1 MTHKLNSIV
10 EQLCGEPDGDATI
23 VNRTPGH
30 LPSVPRLMDILRLI
44 REVMFPDF
52 FDERTPSPEV
62 LRHLTAVRIAR
73 ICTELSAQIRRAC
86 RLTGADPSM
95 SDSATSAFVETLPS
109 IRQLLLT
116 DVSAMFANDPAATD
130 RAEVI
135 FCYPAFTGMFHY
147 RIAHALLV
155 AGVPLLPRIITEIA
169 HSQTGIDIHPGAII
183 GHHFSIDH
191 GTGVVIGQ
199 TCIIGHHVSIYQ
211 GVTLGAKS
219 FVHGSDG
226 QPLNIPR
233 HPIIEDYVTI
243 YSNATILGR
252 ITIGSHTVIGG
263 NVWVTHD
270 VPSNA
275 RILQRQPVEQFF
287 IGGAGI

>member
-1 MTHKLNSIV
+1 MTHKLSSIV

-52 FDERTPSPEV
+52 FDERTPSSEV

-73 ICTELSAQIRRAC
+73 ICTELAAQIRRAC

-95 SDSATSAFVETLPS
+95 SDSATSKFVETLPS

-169 HSQTGIDIHPGAII
+169 HSQTGIDIHPGAVI

-191 GTGVVIGQ
+191 GTGVVIGE
-199 TCIIGHHVSIYQ
+199 TCVIGKHVTLYQ
-211 GVTLGAKS
+211 GVTLGAKNFS
-219 FVHGSDG
+219 LDSNGRPV
-226 QPLNIPR
+226 NIPR
-233 HPIIEDYVTI
+233 HPIIEDNVTI
-243 YSNATILGR
+243 YSNATVLGR
-252 ITIGSHTVIGG
+252 ITIGRGSIVGG
-263 NVWVTHD
+263 NIWLTYS
-270 VPSNA
+270 VPPGS
-275 RILQRQPVEQFF
+275 RILQRKAVATSFTD
-287 IGGAGI
+287 GLGI